1 VLWLGARLGQFGR
14 VLATTPRR
22 VEFHHPVAVKHRSY
36 IAIKGD
42 AMKAA
47 ITIALVALIASNS
60 AFAAS
65 STVCESQVAAKN
77 LSGSEKASFMKQC
90 EKKQATLEATNACDA
105 QAKEQKLAGA
115 AVMKF
120 VNKCVKDATAG
131 AAAKK

>member
-1 VLWLGARLGQFGR
+1 
-14 VLATTPRR
+14 
-22 VEFHHPVAVKHRSY
+22 
-36 IAIKGD
+36 
-42 AMKAA
+42 MKAA

-60 AFAAS
+60 AFAA

-115 AVMKF
+115 AMMKF

>member
-1 VLWLGARLGQFGR
+1 MWLGGEVGPICPRFGHAP
-14 VLATTPRR
+14 LHGISP
-22 VEFHHPVAVKHRSY
+22 PVALKHRSY

-60 AFAAS
+60 AFAA

-115 AVMKF
+115 AMMKF